1 MEDTSLHKAWIGL
14 GTNLGDRREQ
24 LATARQHLRDRSVM
38 ILAVSG
44 IYESAPW
51 GYESRNMFYNQCLV
65 LETDLSAEALLR
77 MLQKIETEMGRMQSA
92 GSYADRIIDLDLL
105 FFDDLVMHTDELVLP
120 HPKIEERMFVLKPL
134 AEIAPEKR
142 HPVLGLTVSELLER
156 HSGKDSVQ
164 PV

>member
-1 MEDTSLHKAWIGL
+1 MEEGFVHSAWIGI
-14 GTNLGDRREQ
+14 GTNLGNRSAN
-24 LATARQHLRDRSVM
+24 LAAARKSIVSGGCRIR
-38 ILAVSG
+38 AVSE

-65 LETDLSAEALLR
+65 LETDLSAEAMLR
-77 MLQKIETEMGRMQSA
+77 ILQKIESEMGRVQSA
-92 GSYADRIIDLDLL
+92 GGYADRIIDLDLL
-105 FFDDLVMHTDELVLP
+105 FFDNLVMHTGELVLP
-120 HPKIEERMFVLKPL
+120 HPKLEERLFVLRPL
-134 AEIAPEKR
+134 AEIAPEKI